1 VTDTITDR
9 IREFIQALDEEIE
22 ALKGGR
28 GGNIVKVYNGQF
40 QRESAGLHIYVFRLE
55 NPLVTM
61 DDTPGDLEVK
71 SRTYSCQIIAVQGM
85 DIHIAIEKHLG
96 QYIEEGKIIT
106 NLWYLLELL
115 KKKYLEAPK
124 KAEEEFALAEK
135 LFQGLSASLDTN
147 RQEPKYVAIKDPPN
161 PSQEAAVCESFWKS
175 AAFIWGPPGTGKT
188 VTIGLAAQAHLE
200 AGRRVLVVSHANTA
214 VDEALEKIA
223 DQMQGSSLYEEGKLV
238 RLGVHQKESLE
249 QYPMVL
255 LGNIAETLGRP
266 LIEEK
271 QHLLTGRGELSH
283 SLEKYSKIRSQI
295 DTHDELESQIEVL
308 KKSLRDLK
316 NQKDENEVELDADEQ
331 TLETRYETLA
341 KAHDSGKLKK
351 FFLGLNPE
359 RIQEEIDGLRIR
371 IDTKKRTREKIA
383 AKLLKAE
390 EVLQAKKGELQ
401 TLEIEI
407 QRGLDVLGSTPDA
420 VRSQVDTIGVKIDS
434 IDSRI
439 AEINRLLDDL
449 QRGILGDARLVATT
463 LTKTFSSR
471 EFPDIEFDVVISDE
485 SSMAPLPHLYWA
497 VSRASSAVTIVGD
510 FQQLPPICISRK
522 ALAQRWL
529 KRSIFDIL
537 GIDIQSVGSDDR
549 VQLLNKQYRMHP
561 KIADIP
567 NRLFYESR
575 LANADR
581 VRTCGFS
588 DSISGDEP
596 LTIID
601 TSDVNPWASQISSG
615 GRFNI
620 YSALVSVSIAHRVL
634 KEHPDRRIG
643 IVSPY
648 RAQTKLIDKIAKDR
662 GLDRKIRIGTTHSF
676 QGGEESTIILDC
688 VEGPGAKRWS
698 MLNDRDNPD
707 APKLLNVAFTRARDK
722 IYLVA
727 HREHLSFSFG
737 GNARLLQV
745 IDVFDES
752 GTVKRS
758 KEITSKDSY
767 VTESLGRWAGA
778 TMDEIAMH
786 VEQEGTSY
794 DERSFWPQF
803 LSDLQSSQKGVI
815 ILSPFASSN
824 RTGQL
829 MKYFVS
835 LASRGVNIR
844 VYMKPPSEQGG
855 HLSEQADRVV
865 NLLREWGVNVTQRKR
880 MHQKIAI
887 IDRRITWEGSL
898 NILSHRDTGERMRRM
913 EGGNAAEE
921 VIRDLELDEAE
932 AAGDLTD
939 EFCPECLKKGIE
951 SPLVVKR
958 GKFGT
963 FKGCSA
969 FPRCR
974 YIEKSWRRPRA
985 KR

>member
-71 SRTYSCQIIAVQGM
+71 SRTYSCQIVAVQGM
-85 DIHIAIEKHLG
+85 DIHIAIEENLG

-135 LFQGLSASLDTN
+135 LFQGLSESLDTN
-147 RQEPKYVAIKDPPN
+147 RREPKYVAIEQLPN
-161 PSQEAAVCESFWKS
+161 SSQQAAVRVSFGRS
-175 AAFIWGPPGTGKT
+175 TSFIWGPPGTGKT
-188 VTIGLAAQAHLE
+188 MTIGLAAQAHLE
-200 AGRRVLVVSHANTA
+200 VGRRVLLVSHANTA

-223 DQMQGSSLYEEGKLV
+223 NQMQGSSLYEEGKLV
-238 RLGVHQKESLE
+238 RLGVHQKQSLE
-249 QYPMVL
+249 EYPMVL
-255 LGNIAETLGRP
+255 LGNIAEILGRP

-271 QHLLTGRGELSH
+271 QDLLRNREELTH
-283 SLEKYSKIRSQI
+283 SLDTYSEITAKVDI
-295 DTHDELESQIEVL
+295 HHELESQIAIL
-308 KKSLRDLK
+308 KESLRDLK
-316 NQKDENEVELDADEQ
+316 NQKHENDLELEAGEEI
-331 TLETRYETLA
+331 LERKYEAFA
-341 KAHDSGKLKK
+341 KARDSGKVKR

-359 RIQEEIDGLRIR
+359 KIQREIDGLKMR
-371 IDTKKRTREKIA
+371 IDTKERTREKIA
-383 AKLLKAE
+383 AKLRKAE
-390 EVLQAKKGELQ
+390 EVLRAKQEDLQ
-401 TLEIEI
+401 QLGLEV
-407 QRGLDVLGSTPDA
+407 QRGLEILGTTIDA
-420 VRSQVDTIGVKIDS
+420 LRSQVDTIRLQIDS
-434 IDSRI
+434 VNSRI
-439 AEINRLLDDL
+439 AEINRLLDDI
-449 QRGILGDARLVATT
+449 QKRILTDARLVATT
-463 LTKTFSSR
+463 LTKTFSSK
-471 EFPDIEFDVVISDE
+471 EFPDTEFDVVIVDE
-485 SSMAPLPHLYWA
+485 SSMAPLPYLYWA
-497 VSRASSAVTIVGD
+497 ISKGTCAVTIVGD

-522 ALAQRWL
+522 TMAERWL

-537 GIDIQSVGSDDR
+537 GIDIESVGSDDR

-567 NRLFYESR
+567 NRLFYESK

-620 YSALVSVSIAHRVL
+620 YSALVSISIAHRVL
-634 KEHPDRRIG
+634 KEHPDKRIG

-648 RAQTKLIDKIAKDR
+648 RAQTRLIDRIAKDR
-662 GLDRKIRIGTTHSF
+662 GLAQKIRIGTTHSF

-707 APKLLNVAFTRARDK
+707 APKLLNVAFTRAEDK

-727 HREHLSFSFG
+727 HRGHLFSVFRRDS
-737 GNARLLQV
+737 RLLQM
-745 IDVFDES
+745 IDAFDES
-752 GTVKRS
+752 GTAKLS
-758 KEITSKDSY
+758 KEITSNDSY
-767 VTESLGRWAGA
+767 VTESLARWVGA

-786 VEQEGTSY
+786 VEQTGTSY

-835 LASRGVNIR
+835 LASRGINIR

-855 HLSEQADRVV
+855 HLSEQADQVV

-921 VIRDLELDEAE
+921 VMRDLELDEAE

-939 EFCPECLKKGIE
+939 EFCPECLKQGIE

-974 YIEKSWRRPRA
+974 YIDKSWRRPRA